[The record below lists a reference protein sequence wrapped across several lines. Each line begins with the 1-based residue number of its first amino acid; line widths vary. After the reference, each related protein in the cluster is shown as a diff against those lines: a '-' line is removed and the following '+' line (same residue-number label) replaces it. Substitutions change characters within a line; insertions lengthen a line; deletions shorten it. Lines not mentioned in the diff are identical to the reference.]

1 VKIDAIAQAL
11 NVTPRRIS
19 QLVAEGMPRA
29 AHGDYELGPCMSW
42 FIRYLQRALEARNN
56 GQDGTITALTT
67 MRTRVAREM
76 TERMATANREAR
88 GKVLVAEDVRTHAQA
103 AIAHLAQ
110 DLAPVPAAITD
121 DPTLQARI
129 EDELRL
135 ARERFAA
142 GLAPLLRG
150 PATAKR
156 RKD

>member
-1 VKIDAIAQAL
+1 MPK
-11 NVTPRRIS
+11 
-19 QLVAEGMPRA
+19 AERGLF
-29 AHGDYELGPCMSW
+29 DLGPCMSW

-88 GKVLVAEDVRTHAQA
+88 GRVLVAEDVRTHAQA
-103 AIAHLAQ
+103 AIAYLAQ

-135 ARERFAA
+135 AQERFAA

-150 PATAKR
+150 PTAAKR
-156 RKD
+156 GKD

>member
-1 VKIDAIAQAL
+1 MKIDALAQAL

-19 QLVAEGMPRA
+19 QLVAEGMPRP
-29 AHGDYELGPCMSW
+29 AHGNYELGVCMSW
-42 FIRYLQRALEARNN
+42 YIRHLQKALEARNS

-88 GKVLVAEDVRTHAQA
+88 GKVLVAEDVQTHAQA
-103 AIAHLAQ
+103 AIAYLAQ

-135 ARERFAA
+135 AQERFAA

-150 PATAKR
+150 PTAAKR
-156 RKD
+156 GKH